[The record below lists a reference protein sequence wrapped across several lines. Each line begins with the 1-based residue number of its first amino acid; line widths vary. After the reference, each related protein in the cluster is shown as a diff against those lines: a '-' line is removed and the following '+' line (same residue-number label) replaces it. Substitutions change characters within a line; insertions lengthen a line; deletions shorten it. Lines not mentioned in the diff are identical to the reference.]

1 MDTDKTTRP
10 LEGLRVIDFSRVL
23 AGPYCTAMFADLG
36 ADVIK
41 IESPKGDDYRHVGPF
56 RDGESLLFQAVNRG
70 KRSIALDL
78 KDPEAVKAVRALCR
92 TADLVV
98 ENFRPGVMER
108 LGLGPETLRAA
119 NPRLVYLSVSGFGQS
134 GPNVARPAY
143 DIIVQAMSGL
153 MHVTG
158 EPDGPPTMIGEAL
171 GDVAGGLFAAW
182 GAMVAL
188 FERERTGH
196 GRHVDVALFDSLV
209 SMMPVTSAR
218 VLLAGEEPQRT
229 GNRHALSA
237 PFGTYR
243 AADGHF
249 AVAVLNDRLFQTF
262 CNTIGAPSLA
272 ENPHFATDTL
282 RRENEPMLAAIIEA
296 WSESRTTQQV
306 VEALGDAGIPAA
318 PIETAGQ
325 AWRSAQAGSRNLSVE
340 VEHPGLGPVRVPQQP
355 VHFGGAPRTG
365 GCAAPALDQHREEIL
380 AALCEGET
388 R

>member
-1 MDTDKTTRP
+1 MDADRSTRP
-10 LEGLRVIDFSRVL
+10 LDGLRVIDFSRVL

-41 IESPKGDDYRHVGPF
+41 IESPHGDDYRHIGPF
-56 RDGESLLFQAVNRG
+56 RNGESLLFQAVNRG

-78 KDPEAVKAVRALCR
+78 KDPEAIRAVRALCR

-108 LGLGPETLRAA
+108 LGLGPDALRAD

-188 FERERTGH
+188 YERERTGR

-218 VLLAGEEPQRT
+218 VLLTGEEPQRT

-249 AVAVLNDRLFQTF
+249 AVAVLNDKLFQAF
-262 CNTIGAPSLA
+262 CKAIGAPSLA
-272 ENPHFATDTL
+272 ENPQFATDTL
-282 RRENEPMLAAIIEA
+282 RRDNEPALAAIIEA
-296 WSESRTTQQV
+296 WSQSRTTDDV
-306 VEALGDAGIPAA
+306 VNVLGEAGIPAA
-318 PIETAGQ
+318 PIQTAGE
-325 AWRSAQAGSRNLSVE
+325 AWRSPQSASRTLSVDA
-340 VEHPGLGPVRVPQQP
+340 EHPALGRVRVPQQP

-365 GCAAPALDQHREEIL
+365 GRAAPALDQHREEIL

>member
-1 MDTDKTTRP
+1 MDADRSTRP
-10 LEGLRVIDFSRVL
+10 LDGLRVIDFSRVL

-41 IESPKGDDYRHVGPF
+41 IESPQGDDYRHIGPF

-78 KDPEAVKAVRALCR
+78 KDPEAIRAVRALCR

-108 LGLGPETLRAA
+108 LGLGPDALRAD

-188 FERERTGH
+188 FERERTGK

-218 VLLAGEEPQRT
+218 VLLAGDDPART

-249 AVAVLNDRLFQTF
+249 AVAVLNDKLFQAF
-262 CNTIGAPSLA
+262 CTAIGAPSLA
-272 ENPHFATDTL
+272 ANPQFATDTL
-282 RRENEPMLAAIIEA
+282 RRENEPALAAIIEA
-296 WSESRTTQQV
+296 WAASRTAAEV
-306 VEALGDAGIPAA
+306 VDALAVAGIPAA
-318 PIETAGQ
+318 PIETAAQ
-325 AWRSAQAGSRNLSVE
+325 AWRSPQSESRALSVE

-355 VHFGGAPRTG
+355 VHFSGAARSGGRP
-365 GCAAPALDQHREEIL
+365 APALDEHREGIL
-380 AALCEGET
+380 ASLREGEI